1 MEKYGD
7 YEKIRERMPE
17 PGGYTYRK
25 ILHVDL
31 DEDRCSVLKSD
42 PEGWQPGG
50 GPLSVQLEEF
60 ARNGAVHPDDVERF
74 VAFTRPDQL
83 RRAAGAGR
91 DVSTL
96 LYRRREGDGY
106 RWNLME
112 AVPDRPEGG
121 RTATLCVKDIH
132 DVLREGQERE
142 GIAARLHALE
152 DHAYIVSSLSSL
164 FFSTYYLDLEQD
176 SFRAVTQ
183 LHQVENVLGSEVNC
197 TAALRIYANHF
208 IHPKDREEY
217 LRVMNVENLRK
228 TLRWW
233 KPYAAVEYRRLPE
246 ESDGVDGGPWSWV
259 RATAVL
265 ARAGEND
272 LPRTAVYVA
281 QDITEGRREPG
292 AAAETAGA

>member
-96 LYRRREGDGY
+96 LYRRREGDG
-106 RWNLME
+106 
-112 AVPDRPEGG
+112 
-121 RTATLCVKDIH
+121 
-132 DVLREGQERE
+132 
-142 GIAARLHALE
+142 
-152 DHAYIVSSLSSL
+152 
-164 FFSTYYLDLEQD
+164 
-176 SFRAVTQ
+176 
-183 LHQVENVLGSEVNC
+183 
-197 TAALRIYANHF
+197 
-208 IHPKDREEY
+208 
-217 LRVMNVENLRK
+217 
-228 TLRWW
+228 
-233 KPYAAVEYRRLPE
+233 
-246 ESDGVDGGPWSWV
+246 
-259 RATAVL
+259 
-265 ARAGEND
+265 
-272 LPRTAVYVA
+272 
-281 QDITEGRREPG
+281 
-292 AAAETAGA
+292 

>member
-1 MEKYGD
+1 M
-7 YEKIRERMPE
+7 
-17 PGGYTYRK
+17 
-25 ILHVDL
+25 
-31 DEDRCSVLKSD
+31 
-42 PEGWQPGG
+42 
-50 GPLSVQLEEF
+50 
-60 ARNGAVHPDDVERF
+60 
-74 VAFTRPDQL
+74 
-83 RRAAGAGR
+83 
-91 DVSTL
+91 STL
-96 LYRRREGDGY
+96 LYRRRERDGY

-183 LHQVENVLGSEVNC
+183 LHRVENVLGSEVNC

-208 IHPKDREEY
+208 VHPDDREEY

-246 ESDGVDGGPWSWV
+246 ESGGADGGPWSWV